1 MVSKPMSAQNALV
14 TNNIAHFLPLMAQQS
29 PTRVAVAVG
38 AGRDPNGKTS
48 YDTLSYAELNK
59 LCDEY
64 ARGLSDY
71 GFVQGQRVLLM
82 VRPGL
87 ELLCLAFALFKIG
100 CIPILIDPGM
110 GRRNLA
116 ICIEECQPEAMVG
129 IPLAQVARWIFWK
142 SFRSIKRTVTV
153 AKRWYG
159 GGPTLE
165 SLRKAG
171 SEPFP
176 IAPTES
182 DASAAIAF
190 TTGSTGVPKGV
201 IYTHG
206 IFQAQIEILRDLY
219 GVQPEEVDMPAFPLF
234 ALFNIA
240 LGTTSA
246 IPDMDATKPASVD
259 PRKII
264 EIIQDWNV
272 SYSFGSPAI
281 WNRVSRYCL
290 DNQVKLPSLRR
301 ILMAGAPVP
310 PYLHE
315 RFEQIL
321 APEGNTYT
329 PYGATEA
336 LPVTSISG
344 REVLARKR
352 EPIAGTCVGK
362 PITQVTM
369 QIIPINDGPIERWD
383 DSLVLPAGQVGEI
396 VVKGPVVTQA
406 YFNRPDSNRLAK
418 IAEGDL
424 LWHRMGDLG
433 YFDQEG
439 YLWFYGRKTHRV
451 VTADTTFF
459 TEPCELVFNQH
470 PRVFRSALVGVKRNG
485 ITDAVM
491 VIEPEAGA
499 IPRDEQA
506 KAAFIAEL
514 KALGAQFAMTQPL
527 QTFLFH
533 PSFPVDIRHNAKI
546 FREKLAVWASDE
558 LKSR

>member
-1 MVSKPMSAQNALV
+1 MSLENSST
-14 TNNIAHFLPLMAQQS
+14 TNNIAHFLPLMAQRAPQ
-29 PTRVAVAVG
+29 RVAVAVG
-38 AGRDPNGKTS
+38 AGRDSNGKTI
-48 YDTLSYAELNK
+48 YNTLTYAELDR

-64 ARGLSDY
+64 ARGLVEY
-71 GFVQGQRVLLM
+71 GFTASQRVLLM

-129 IPLAQVARWIFWK
+129 IPLAQFARLIFWK
-142 SFRSIKRTVTV
+142 SFRSIKRSVTV

-171 SEPFP
+171 SGPFP
-176 IAPTES
+176 IAPTAR
-182 DASAAIAF
+182 DAMAAIAF

-219 GVQPEEVDMPAFPLF
+219 GVQPDEVDMPAFPLF

-246 IPDMDATKPASVD
+246 IPDMDATKPAAVD
-259 PRKII
+259 PRKIV
-264 EIIQDWNV
+264 EIIHDWNV

-321 APEGNTYT
+321 SSEGNTYT

-336 LPVTSISG
+336 LPITSISG

-362 PITQVTM
+362 PIPQVTLK
-369 QIIPINDGPIERWD
+369 IIPISDEPIERWD
-383 DSLVLPAGQVGEI
+383 DSLALPAGEVGEI

-406 YFNRPDSNRLAK
+406 YFNRPESTRLAK
-418 IAEGDL
+418 IADHDR

-433 YFDQEG
+433 YLDEEG
-439 YLWFYGRKTHRV
+439 YLWFYGRKSHRV
-451 VTADTTFF
+451 VTADTTFY

-470 PRVFRSALVGVKRNG
+470 PRVFRSALVGVTRNG
-485 ITDAVM
+485 ATEAVM

-499 IPRDEQA
+499 FPRDERS
-506 KAAFIAEL
+506 KAEFIAEL
-514 KALGAQFAMTQPL
+514 KALGAQFAMTHPL

-533 PSFPVDIRHNAKI
+533 SSFPVDIRHNAKI
-546 FREKLAVWASDE
+546 FREKLALWASE
-558 LKSR
+558 QLKSR